1 MEQHSYLDGKAV
13 LVTGGTGSFGQRFID
28 LAFRE
33 SAPREIVV
41 FSRDEF
47 KQSEMAKRFPP
58 ERYPIRYFLGDVRDK
73 ERLMRAFV
81 GIDFVVHA
89 AALKQVPALEYN
101 PFEAVKTNILGA
113 QNVVEAA
120 LERSVKKVIAIST
133 DKAVNPINLYGA
145 TKLAMEKIFVAANA
159 MVRYRDIHF
168 AVVRYGNV
176 LGSRGSVIPFF
187 LELLEAGCKEF
198 PLTDKAMTRFWITL
212 DQGVK
217 LVNLALADGE
227 GGEIFVPK
235 IPSMKLLDLLE
246 AFSGDV
252 SYREV
257 GIRPGEKI
265 HETLIGEDEGRNAF
279 DMGSYYIIIPQYT
292 FQQKGQPNRQRG
304 SLVSQPFRY
313 RSDLN
318 DRWLTVDELR
328 VVLDQIRAKSTSKG
342 QFHENS

>member
-1 MEQHSYLDGKAV
+1 MKHHSYLDGKAI
-13 LVTGGTGSFGQRFID
+13 LVTGGTGSFGQRFIE
-28 LAFRE
+28 LAFRD
-33 SAPREIVV
+33 AVPREVVV

-58 ERYPIRYFLGDVRDK
+58 ESYPIRYFLGDIRDK
-73 ERLMRAFV
+73 ERLMRAFIGV
-81 GIDFVVHA
+81 DCVVHA

-145 TKLAMEKIFVAANA
+145 TKLAMEKIFVAANS

-176 LGSRGSVIPFF
+176 LGSRGSVIPLF
-187 LELLEAGCKEF
+187 LELLKAGCKEF
-198 PLTDKAMTRFWITL
+198 PVTDRKMTRFWITL
-212 DQGVK
+212 DQGVH
-217 LVNLALADGE
+217 LVDLALSDAE
-227 GGEIFVPK
+227 GGEIYVPK
-235 IPSMKLLDLLE
+235 IPSMKILDLLE
-246 AFSGDV
+246 ALSGGIP
-252 SYREV
+252 YKEV

-265 HETLIGEDEGRNAF
+265 HETLVGEDEGRNAF
-279 DMGSYYIIIPQYT
+279 DMGEHYIIAPQYP
-292 FQQKGQPNRQRG
+292 FQQKGEPSRQRG
-304 SLVSQPFRY
+304 IKVEQPFCY

-318 DRWLTVDELR
+318 ERWLSVSELR
-328 VVLDQIRAKSTSKG
+328 EFLNQFRGKKDPIGASTNG
-342 QFHENS
+342 A